1 MEVAGEVTGVV
12 KPPDGWRWLE
22 VGEVICKGDIDRSME
37 PVTNWWIGEACG
49 HNHDLLR
56 RNRFEVCEKVVLKDS
71 DAVWEVEK
79 IIEGR
84 LYKIKTLPA
93 KYGTFAIGNNLAPY
107 IEEAK

>member
-84 LYKIKTLPA
+84 LIKKLQ
-93 KYGTFAIGNNLAPY
+93 KNMRGHLMM
-107 IEEAK
+107 